1 MAEINESV
9 YGASENWVDAISYP
23 SGATDSEKLK
33 FAYFSDDAFQ
43 GSRIKSALSENKLSL
58 NTPWDNSL
66 SYCGLGSGHPL
77 SKITWYIVEGSSE
90 VGQTNI
96 LQTLHQ
102 EQKDVTNFAL
112 GTTGEPI
119 YGPTQRA
126 QDCYITHDDFGV
138 NKFYYSR
145 WNNNPVYSDEFSNY
159 WSFQPFTQLPLH
171 RIVLCPVIVCSSN
184 DSDDIHHYDLNT
196 YLSGDYKTNYPRVR
210 QINADIYVDYLIPY
224 ESQGVVRP
232 NYNDINIDWKAWEEE
247 HPGYEYRVHRQALAN
262 TNGLPVLDTTSAF
275 NDIVDDTGVTP
286 VTLNDV
292 YLPMIAGH
300 ADGTPGITIAGHL
313 WAARAIP
320 TNNATSTRIFGVASG
335 FGLNFT
341 EVAHHSQI
349 RPEVIGTGAFLY
361 CDASQISDNAFREA
375 VRNMIAC
382 FGLFFVD
389 SASDATL
396 PLDHERMMLGVLNNG
411 IGEGQYVNGE
421 YNRDYE
427 QWKLTDAH
435 DVDYDPSAPTPPSW
449 DPNAYLDT
457 MKWGSLENF
466 STAIDRYNIKGTTLT
481 SLTHS
486 LWELWD
492 DYDLENVDI
501 DSFAK
506 MEIEQKKKF
515 LTNNPIDC
523 ITGIKYFPISEKMYE
538 SATNYNIK
546 VGTVVLTEQ
555 PTPALPPVN
564 ITGKLA
570 KNSIHFDCGRVYCS
584 PQYQTLDNP
593 NPTWIDQYVSFEL
606 YLPFCGSVKLDTATY
621 IGKWVN
627 VEYDIDLITGCCC
640 ASIGIASSEVSGY
653 EFMEIRNGQCCIDVP
668 ITGIQQST
676 LEANLFNAVQGMKLS
691 KSNYNYQINS
701 LGIDFASNAVSALTN
716 LGKQDFGATASSA
729 LGAVKGFM
737 AGNTA
742 ATNREINVATEN
754 YNLTHTQL
762 PTRLIGTAGSLNSA
776 ECYLKPMLIVTKP
789 VLDIPSNYGETTGY
803 ACLEHTTVGAL
814 GGYTECT
821 NVKLDGFNCTE
832 TEKEMIRS
840 LLAGG
845 VYV

>member
-9 YGASENWVDAISYP
+9 YGASEDWVDAANYQ
-23 SGATDSEKLK
+23 SGAIEIEKLK
-33 FAYFSDDAFQ
+33 KANFDDNA
-43 GSRIKSALSENKLSL
+43 SNKSTIETAIANNKLTL
-58 NTPWDNSL
+58 EVPWDNTL
-66 SYCGLGSGHPL
+66 SYAGLGPQHPL
-77 SKITWYIVEGSSE
+77 SRPTWWGMIGDTANVIS
-90 VGQTNI
+90 VI
-96 LQTLHQ
+96 AQ
-102 EQKDVTNFAL
+102 EERDVTNYSL
-112 GTTGEPI
+112 GQSTTHINGSGNNTVDAYRLNS
-119 YGPTQRA
+119 YG
-126 QDCYITHDDFGV
+126 GV
-138 NKFYYSR
+138 VKAKLLR
-145 WNNNPVYSDEFSNY
+145 WNDGEVYDGLYSNY
-159 WSFQPFTQLPLH
+159 VGFQPFTQIPLH
-171 RIVLCPVIVCSSN
+171 RVVAYPYIICSSN
-184 DSDDIHHYDLNT
+184 NSSERQYMSLTT
-196 YLSGDYKTNYPRVR
+196 YLQANNKNNFPRVR
-210 QINADIYVDYLIPY
+210 QILMQLKVQVDTSVYT
-224 ESQGVVRP
+224 
-232 NYNDINIDWKAWEEE
+232 DINFDWEAWEEQ
-247 HPGYEYRVHRQALAN
+247 HPGQTYTVPRSNVSD
-262 TNGLPVLDTTSAF
+262 LDTIAVLEYTNAF
-275 NDIVDDTGVTP
+275 SGLETTQWGPLDETRTMSDT
-286 VTLNDV
+286 V
-292 YLPMIAGH
+292 YLPIIAGH
-300 ADGTPGITIAGHL
+300 PSDFGMGICVAGDL
-313 WAARAIP
+313 FGAEQWQGNVP
-320 TNNATSTRIFGVASG
+320 TSSRLRPVGNG
-335 FGLNFT
+335 FGLTFDKLANPNPMSDPYT
-341 EVAHHSQI
+341 I
-349 RPEVIGTGAFLY
+349 NGNGTSFLY
-361 CDASQISDNAFREA
+361 CDASEIPDDDFRDG
-375 VRNMIAC
+375 VRRIIAS
-382 FGLFFVD
+382 FGLFFAD
-389 SASDATL
+389 NENDANL
-396 PLDHERMMLGVLNNG
+396 PLDHERMMLGILQDG
-411 IGEGQYVNGE
+411 IGYGNYVNGKF
-421 YNRDYE
+421 NRDYI
-427 QWKLTDAH
+427 QWEKGEAH
-435 DVDYDPSAPTPPSW
+435 EIPYDPTAPPSPSW
-449 DPNAYLDT
+449 DPNSYLDT
-457 MKWGSLENF
+457 MHWGTLENF

-523 ITGIKYFPISEKMYE
+523 ITGIKYFPISEEMYE
-538 SATNYNIK
+538 STTNYNIK

-570 KNSIHFDCGRVYCS
+570 KNSIHFDCGRVYCG
-584 PQYQTLDNP
+584 PQYQTKDNP
-593 NPTWIDQYVSFEL
+593 DPTWIDQYVSFEL
-606 YLPFCGSVKLDTATY
+606 YLPFCGSVKLDTSTY

-627 VEYDIDLITGCCC
+627 VEYDIDLITGCCA

-701 LGIDFASNAVSALTN
+701 LGIDFASNAISALSN
-716 LGKQDFGATASSA
+716 LGKQDYGAAFQSA

-742 ATNREINVATEN
+742 AKNREINVATEN

-789 VLDIPSNYGETTGY
+789 VLDIPPNYGATTGY
-803 ACLEHTTVGAL
+803 ACLVHTTVGDL
-814 GGYTECT
+814 KGYTECT
-821 NVKLDGFNCTE
+821 NVKIDGFNCTE